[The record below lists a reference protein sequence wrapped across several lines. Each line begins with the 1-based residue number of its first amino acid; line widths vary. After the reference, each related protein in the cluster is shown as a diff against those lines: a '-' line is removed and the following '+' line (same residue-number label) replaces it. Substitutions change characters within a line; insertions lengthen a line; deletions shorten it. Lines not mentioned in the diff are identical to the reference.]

1 MEARQGHSSQPADTV
16 NEETRD
22 EEELVVKCIEVIRQE
37 KRASISL
44 FQRRFRLGYA
54 QASRI
59 MDILEKRGIVGP
71 ATSTTQPRRAIFIS
85 DNLAIRIGSRWRN
98 KTHGFV
104 MRLTSADRRNGVT
117 IIQLFEDAPSGLS
130 WNGVESELLQQWE
143 EIEP

>member
-1 MEARQGHSSQPADTV
+1 M

-59 MDILEKRGIVGP
+59 MGILEKRGIVGP

-85 DNLAIRIGSRWRN
+85 ENPAIRIGSLWRN
-98 KTHGFV
+98 KMGNISGALLLLDMQGDCVGLFAHPNGTEGFAWFG
-104 MRLTSADRRNGVT
+104 TK
-117 IIQLFEDAPSGLS
+117 QQ
-130 WNGVESELLQQWE
+130 LLQQWE
-143 EIEP
+143 PIEP